1 MLPAANQVL
10 PACLVME
17 GLISKLTEKHV
28 LFTASFAIRLA
39 LVAYGDYQ
47 DRTMVV
53 KYTDIDYHVFT
64 DAARF
69 ITEVTSLIIATLI
82 VVSLH
87 YANASL
93 CYVTI
98 IGTALSYLQNI
109 ETKLKL
115 YKKNN
120 VYPTSY
126 ILL

>member
-10 PACLVME
+10 SACLVME
-17 GLISKLTEKHV
+17 RLISKLTEKHV

-69 ITEVTSLIIATLI
+69 ITEVTSLIIATLNCCC
-82 VVSLH
+82 
-87 YANASL
+87 ATL
-93 CYVTI
+93 C
-98 IGTALSYLQNI
+98 
-109 ETKLKL
+109 
-115 YKKNN
+115 
-120 VYPTSY
+120 
-126 ILL
+126 

>member
-1 MLPAANQVL
+1 
-10 PACLVME
+10 
-17 GLISKLTEKHV
+17 
-28 LFTASFAIRLA
+28 
-39 LVAYGDYQ
+39 
-47 DRTMVV
+47 MVV

-126 ILL
+126 ILLQILDAFNMKLYIQNTCSVYVTCYIVTGEHYTTKHYMTQLK